1 MYFNEY
7 ILPLWY
13 FSVSI
18 IFLLGS
24 IYYFFYRLL
33 AVRKFEVKKRIDKSN
48 FKYVFAF
55 ITALIVI
62 IISLKSSNNF
72 NVFFGIISIGQG
84 FWVYD
89 YNFILDEGL
98 LIKGR
103 FISWSKISNL
113 DYKKDKAVELSYY
126 KNNQHSKI
134 SKMTFNIGDDAKLV
148 LENTLKRKRDIT
160 NIGNWESEDI
170 IHSLNRLKRVI
181 AIALIFVTIIFTYG
195 VYNLLQ
201 PKYLKV
207 VLEKAFNHDKTS
219 TVVVYYPREVKEENM
234 SIANMSTTS
243 KEEKINEVK
252 EYLNSFSIRKIQFK
266 DIQYSFM
273 DQDAY
278 EIILY
283 ELDGDKVEIYISKK
297 EPVIEIISKNKKKSY
312 YIEEGYKDLDF
323 INKFGKSIN

>member
-18 IFLLGS
+18 IFLLVS
-24 IYYFFYRLL
+24 IYYFFYRIF
-33 AVRKFEVKKRIDKSN
+33 AVRKFEIKKRIGKTN
-48 FKYVFAF
+48 FNYVFSF
-55 ITALIVI
+55 LTASILIAM
-62 IISLKSSNNF
+62 SWRYNNNL

-84 FWVYD
+84 FWAYD

-98 LIKGR
+98 FIKGR

-113 DYKKDKAVELSYY
+113 DYKSDKIVELTYY

-134 SKMTFNIGDDAKLV
+134 SKITFNVDYDATLV

-160 NIGNWESEDI
+160 NIGNWENEDI
-170 IHSLNRLKRVI
+170 THSLKRVKRGVVFTI
-181 AIALIFVTIIFTYG
+181 VFASIIFVYG

-201 PKYLKV
+201 PKYLEV
-207 VLEKAFNHDKTS
+207 VLEKTFNHQKTS
-219 TVVVYYPREVKEENM
+219 TVVIYSPQQVKEENAPI
-234 SIANMSTTS
+234 SNMSTTS

-252 EYLNSFSIRKIQFK
+252 DYLNSLYIRKIQFK
-266 DIQYSFM
+266 DIRYRFM
-273 DQDAY
+273 NQDVY

-297 EPVIEIISKNKKKSY
+297 EPVIDIIVKNKKKSY
-312 YIEEGYKDLDF
+312 YIEEGHKDLDF
-323 INKFGKSIN
+323 INKFRESIN